1 MKLRSKTGEIAL
13 TIEQALEQFC
23 DSKQDCDYCELREL
37 VQQYAGTKK
46 PCHEYVRNNPHEAA
60 RLMGYEVVGDEV
72 YNSPTEYPCSTCD
85 HGWGSLS
92 TEGIKSCHETCQEL
106 QAWKTSKYK
115 KEANMDKPLKDWT
128 MGEAKEYCTD
138 HDCGDC
144 KLFQNHECL
153 LSGSPS
159 KWRIEAKPR
168 FTEREVERAKA
179 IKVIYYEADSLKECD
194 PNIKV
199 FNGKF
204 VIATLDT
211 ALFPSLRT
219 NETVTLDEII
229 GGAQ

>member
-1 MKLRSKTGEIAL
+1 MKFRSKTGEIAL

-23 DSKQDCDYCELREL
+23 DSKKDCDYCELREL

-115 KEANMDKPLKDWT
+115 KEANMDKPD
-128 MGEAKEYCTD
+128 
-138 HDCGDC
+138 
-144 KLFQNHECL
+144 QQ
-153 LSGSPS
+153 
-159 KWRIEAKPR
+159 
-168 FTEREVERAKA
+168 AKA
-179 IKVIYYEADSLKECD
+179 DQGKPHPSYVPVALIEGVMAVREYGNQKYHDPDNWKQVGPERYHQAMLRHILAAWNDPYRIDPESGLPHIAHVATNIGFLLEMKEE
-194 PNIKV
+194 K
-199 FNGKF
+199 K
-204 VIATLDT
+204 
-211 ALFPSLRT
+211 
-219 NETVTLDEII
+219 
-229 GGAQ
+229 

>member
-46 PCHEYVRNNPHEAA
+46 PCHEYVRNNPHESA

-115 KEANMDKPLKDWT
+115 KEANMDKPD
-128 MGEAKEYCTD
+128 
-138 HDCGDC
+138 
-144 KLFQNHECL
+144 QQ
-153 LSGSPS
+153 
-159 KWRIEAKPR
+159 
-168 FTEREVERAKA
+168 AKA
-179 IKVIYYEADSLKECD
+179 DQGKPHPSYVPVALIEGVMAVREYGNQKYHDPDNWKQVGPERYHQAMLRHILAAWNDPYRIDPESGLPHIAHVATNIGFLLEMKEE
-194 PNIKV
+194 K
-199 FNGKF
+199 K
-204 VIATLDT
+204 
-211 ALFPSLRT
+211 
-219 NETVTLDEII
+219 
-229 GGAQ
+229 